1 LTFVSFK
8 KASLISSASD
18 QFPTLVVPPMV
29 SKISFKCFAFSV
41 LNHIEMT
48 VSSHISFVA
57 VGLAPAD
64 FNLLLTPGPSVALHF
79 PT

>member
-1 LTFVSFK
+1 
-8 KASLISSASD
+8 
-18 QFPTLVVPPMV
+18 
-29 SKISFKCFAFSV
+29 
-41 LNHIEMT
+41 MT